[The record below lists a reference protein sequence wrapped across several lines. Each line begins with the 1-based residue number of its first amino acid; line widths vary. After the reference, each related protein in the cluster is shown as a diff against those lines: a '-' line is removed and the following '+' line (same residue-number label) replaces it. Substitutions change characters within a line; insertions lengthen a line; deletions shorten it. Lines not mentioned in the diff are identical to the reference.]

1 MEKKILIV
9 DDELQIRE
17 MLYDLFLKKGYKI
30 FTAPGGEEAI
40 EIIKKENPDAVL
52 LDIKMPKMDGIETL
66 KKAREL
72 GFKNKILML
81 TNMDDEEIEKKA
93 LLNGASGFLTKQLDL
108 KMILKAEGGILEK
121 KEYKVLVAD
130 DDPLICSLLKD
141 FLIKKG
147 FNPII
152 AMRGEEA
159 LKKIREDHPIVV
171 LLDIKMPGMDGLMT
185 LKKIKE
191 INKHIGIIMITGVG
205 DEDIAKEAMNLGAFD
220 YIIKPVDLNY
230 LETCLLTKVFLT
242 D

>member
-40 EIIKKENPDAVL
+40 EIIRKENPDAVL

-81 TNMDDEEIEKKA
+81 TSMDDEEIEKKA
-93 LLNGASGFLTKQLDL
+93 FLNGASGFLTKQLDL
-108 KMILKAEGGILEK
+108 KVILKAEGGVLEK

-147 FNPII
+147 FHPII
-152 AMRGEEA
+152 AISGEEA
-159 LKKIREDHPIVV
+159 LKKVSEDKPIVV
-171 LLDIKMPGMDGLMT
+171 LLDINMPGMDGLMA

-191 INKHIGIIMITGVG
+191 INEHIGIIMITGVG
-205 DEDIAKEAMNLGAFD
+205 DEHIAKEAMNLGAFD
-220 YIIKPVDLNY
+220 YITKPVDLNY